1 MSPVEPGHCRAI
13 GLEVQPELLMALA
26 TSPAVAKLSPVLP
39 AVTLPVLSAV
49 RVDLL
54 ISKVISVPLALAVVP
69 VPLTKPMSLLV
80 LFRVSTLLPFTE
92 GGDAFVG
99 HYQPWLD
106 CLSLGSSP

>member
-1 MSPVEPGHCRAI
+1 
-13 GLEVQPELLMALA
+13 MALA

-92 GGDAFVG
+92 VVSVCRA
-99 HYQPWLD
+99 LSALAR
-106 CLSLGSSP
+106 LSLLAWLKST